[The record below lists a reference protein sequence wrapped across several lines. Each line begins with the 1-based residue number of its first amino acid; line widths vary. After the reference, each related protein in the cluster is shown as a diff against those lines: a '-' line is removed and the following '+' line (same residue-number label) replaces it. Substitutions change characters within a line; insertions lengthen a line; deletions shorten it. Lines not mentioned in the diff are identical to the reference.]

1 MHFEND
7 IVKRISIKD
16 VALKAGVSIAS
27 VSYVLNNKIDSRIS
41 KDTIEKVKKAAEELN
56 YRPNNVAK
64 SLKTQR
70 THIIGLIV
78 ADIANPYFS
87 QIARIIEDEANKIG
101 YTLLIGSSDE
111 NAEKFE
117 SLINMF
123 CDRQADGLIIA
134 PVENTATY
142 LKKLEKQKMPFV
154 LIDRFLDDIEAS
166 SIEINN
172 YEISQ
177 QVTEHLI
184 GNGYKN
190 ILLVAYDTKL
200 KHLLQ
205 RNLGFL
211 HTLEGEQLEY
221 KNAVLNI
228 DKNNI
233 DYDVNLGLSHLFQSE
248 LQKPDAIFFTS
259 NKLAVSGLKKLMNL
273 GLHVPDDVAV
283 VAFDE
288 TEAYELF
295 RTPITFVKQ
304 PLAAIGMTAVQMLNT
319 KISDLLTPIEH
330 IVLDAELRIGQSSK
344 PKSI

>member
-1 MHFEND
+1 MHSEID
-7 IVKRISIKD
+7 VVKRISIKD

-27 VSYVLNNKIDSRIS
+27 VSYVLNNKIDSRIG

-134 PVENTATY
+134 PVENTKAC
-142 LKKLEKQKMPFV
+142 LQKLQKQKMPFV
-154 LIDRFLDDIEAS
+154 LIDRHFPEIEADT
-166 SIEINN
+166 IQINN
-172 YEISQ
+172 YDISYK
-177 QVTEHLI
+177 VTEHLI
-184 GNGYKN
+184 NNSYKN
-190 ILLVAYDTKL
+190 IHLVAYKTHL
-200 KHLLQ
+200 EHLLQ
-205 RNLGFL
+205 RTQGFKDAL
-211 HTLEGEQLEY
+211 KKQTSE
-221 KNAVLNI
+221 
-228 DKNNI
+228 KNNI
-233 DYDVNLGLSHLFQSE
+233 LNINKDDIDQDINSGFEDLFKNSKI
-248 LQKPDAIFFTS
+248 KPDAVFFTS
-259 NKLAVSGLKKLMNL
+259 NKLAVSGLKKLMKL
-273 GLHVPDDVAV
+273 GLNIPQDVAI

-295 RTPITFVKQ
+295 ATPLTFVRQ
-304 PLAAIGMTAVQMLNT
+304 PLAAIGTTAVEILHN
-319 KISDLLTPIEH
+319 KITNQLAPLQH
-330 IVLDAELRIGQSSK
+330 IVLNAELHIDQSSQ
-344 PKSI
+344 PKIN

>member
-1 MHFEND
+1 M
-7 IVKRISIKD
+7 VKRISIKD

-134 PVENTATY
+134 PVENTAIH
-142 LKKLEKQKMPFV
+142 LQKLEKQKMPFV
-154 LIDRFLDDIEAS
+154 LIDRFLDNIDAS
-166 SIEINN
+166 SIQINN

-177 QVTEHLI
+177 KVTEHLI
-184 GNGYKN
+184 ANGYKN
-190 ILLVAYDTKL
+190 IVLVAYKTAL

-205 RNLGFL
+205 RNLGFVD
-211 HTLEGEQLEY
+211 TLEREKLKHQ
-221 KNAVLNI
+221 NAVLNI
-228 DKNNI
+228 DKDAI
-233 DYDVNLGLSHLFQSE
+233 DDDINLGLDHLFQSKT
-248 LQKPDAIFFTS
+248 QQPDAIFFTS
-259 NKLAVSGLKKLMNL
+259 NKLAVSGLKKLVQLSLN
-273 GLHVPDDVAV
+273 VPTDVAV

-288 TEAYELF
+288 AEAYELF
-295 RTPITFVKQ
+295 TTPITFVKQ
-304 PLAAIGMTAVQMLNT
+304 PLALIGRTAVQMLNT
-319 KISDLLTPIEH
+319 KISDRLTPIEH
-330 IVLDAELRIGQSSK
+330 IVLEAELRIGQSSK
-344 PKSI
+344 LKST